1 MNRLPAELM
10 LLIMRDSQLD
20 SSDLR
25 RLRLVSEQVS
35 AAATSRLFAHIHIS
49 KLHSDRETFFNIAT
63 QPHLAVAVRSVTW
76 LELAE
81 DNTDLPYVSYPP
93 VEWLRLPQET
103 VPSGGDADDLDFLFR
118 RLPRMARTLFWL
130 PFEYQEGTEQRM
142 KAISSFMPEFF
153 AALDQMPN
161 LREFASRPMH
171 PARELVQPSGLSTPS
186 YPFTCQLFRQN
197 TGRKTMQRNDGIKLV
212 AVPFSAMQ
220 ILGLIERTAR
230 SLRRIAFDNCNVP
243 GRLLYA
249 LQLIPDLSLESFTSV
264 SATVLHETEDELENT
279 IWLMTEA
286 HALAVIRG
294 QNLFD
299 GAFELGQAIAQR
311 TIYLYTHFYAPSLL
325 RVSCFNRHGHD
336 RQPVVKYLTVES
348 RDDADYNSDGGDKD
362 ETDTEEASELNDE
375 LAEAPPGLLKNDD
388 ESYSND
394 SDSDLGSHK
403 EAAAEASIQK
413 MLATAP
419 RWEVGI
425 GRDGTACCW
434 RVTAARSLHEGYPTR
449 VWRFLHRN
457 GEQAFGD
464 EPLEFWDDWEGSQS
478 GDCYEPTPF
487 GRELDSFMSQHSLQG
502 IELTANI
509 IVIGPSSVCY
519 KIEVADRTANGQLL
533 RASPLGE
540 DVLGISMLSGRT
552 RQAKNGITISL
563 LCEWLRVLCKTDGAK
578 LIAITDTSQVR
589 IYLSDE
595 ACYNGRAGRA

>member
-25 RLRLVSEQVS
+25 RLRLVSDQIS

-49 KLHSDRETFFNIAT
+49 KLHSDRETFFNIAA

-81 DNTDLPYVSYPP
+81 DNPDLPYVSYPP
-93 VEWLRLPQET
+93 VEWLRLPQDT
-103 VPSGGDADDLDFLFR
+103 VPSGGDADDLDFLYR
-118 RLPRMARTLFWL
+118 CLPRMARTLFWL
-130 PFEYQEGTEQRM
+130 PFEDFQSYRQGTEQRM
-142 KAISSFMPEFF
+142 QAIRSFMPEFF

-171 PARELVQPSGLSTPS
+171 PARELVHPS
-186 YPFTCQLFRQN
+186 
-197 TGRKTMQRNDGIKLV
+197 
-212 AVPFSAMQ
+212 
-220 ILGLIERTAR
+220 
-230 SLRRIAFDNCNVP
+230 
-243 GRLLYA
+243 
-249 LQLIPDLSLESFTSV
+249 
-264 SATVLHETEDELENT
+264 EDELENT

-388 ESYSND
+388 ETYSND

-425 GRDGTACCW
+425 GRD
-434 RVTAARSLHEGYPTR
+434 
-449 VWRFLHRN
+449 
-457 GEQAFGD
+457 AFGD

-502 IELTANI
+502 IE
-509 IVIGPSSVCY
+509 
-519 KIEVADRTANGQLL
+519 VADRTANEQLL

-578 LIAITDTSQVR
+578 LIEITDTSQVR
-589 IYLSDE
+589 IYLSDA